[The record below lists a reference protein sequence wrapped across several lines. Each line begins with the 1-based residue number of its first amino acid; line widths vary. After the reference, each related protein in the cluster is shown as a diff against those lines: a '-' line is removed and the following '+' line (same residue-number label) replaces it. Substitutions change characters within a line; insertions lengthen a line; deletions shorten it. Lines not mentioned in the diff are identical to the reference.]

1 MKRINPRIFL
11 WILLGIAV
19 LVGLYFVPPI
29 NERLAW
35 RVDNLRTQI
44 KYYFNPPDEAV
55 FEPSAPQPTSPPS
68 EATAEILETL
78 APTATPEGVEATP
91 APTLTPTIVPT
102 AIPDRMLLAGFNYVD
117 QKNRWNYC
125 GPANL
130 TMALSYWGWE
140 GTRDDIARVVKPGE
154 VDVKDFIQAG
164 KADKNVMPQEM
175 LDFVNDQT
183 EFTGVIRYGGTLDL
197 LKRFVAAGYPVV
209 VEKGYY
215 ERDYTGK
222 IAWLGH
228 YQFVTGYDDGTGEF
242 IVQDTYDNGPNYR
255 DPYEE
260 FKEGWRSFNYLF
272 MVIYPPAE
280 SETINELL
288 GLWLDETW
296 ANQHALEI
304 AEAEIDNAA
313 GNDEFFAW
321 FNKGTSLVNLQRY
334 GEAAT
339 AFDQAFTLYADLG
352 QDDNQRPYRIMWYQ
366 TSPYW
371 AYFYTGRYQDV
382 INLANTTLNDTISEP
397 TLEES
402 LYWRA
407 MAAYAIGDYTTAFAD
422 MRETVRLNPNFA
434 PGIFYLQ
441 QWGVQ

>member
-1 MKRINPRIFL
+1 MLI
-11 WILLGIAV
+11 
-19 LVGLYFVPPI
+19 GLYYLPPI
-29 NERLAW
+29 HSRLAW

-55 FEPSAPQPTSPPS
+55 FQPSAL
-68 EATAEILETL
+68 ATTAPVSQATLEVLQTL
-78 APTATPEGVEATP
+78 APSVTPEGVVATL

-102 AIPDRMLLAGFNYVD
+102 VIPARVLLGDFKYVD
-117 QKNRWNYC
+117 QNNRWNYC

-130 TMALSYWGWE
+130 TMALSYWGWM
-140 GTRDDIARVVKPGE
+140 GTRDDIAKVIKPGAS
-154 VDVKDFIQAG
+154 DVKDFIQAG
-164 KADKNVMPQEM
+164 KTDKNVMPQEM
-175 LDFVNDQT
+175 LGFVNDQT
-183 EFTGVIRYGGTLDL
+183 EFTGVERHGGTVELI
-197 LKRFVAAGYPVV
+197 KSFIAAGYPVI

-222 IAWLGH
+222 VAWLGH

-242 IVQDTYDNGPNYR
+242 IVQDTYNDGPNFHIK
-255 DPYEE
+255 YEE
-260 FKEGWRSFNYLF
+260 FENGWRSFNYLF
-272 MVIYPPAE
+272 MVIYPE
-280 SETINELL
+280 MSVDEINNLL
-288 GLWLDETW
+288 GLWLDENW
-296 ANQHALEI
+296 ANEHALGV
-304 AEAEIDNAA
+304 AEAELSTHD

-321 FNKGTSLVNLQRY
+321 FNKGASLVNLQRY
-334 GEAAT
+334 AEAAT
-339 AFDQAFTLYADLG
+339 AFDQAFAIYAELG

-382 INLANTTLNDTISEP
+382 INLADTTLNETISEP

-407 MAAYAIGDYTTAFAD
+407 MAEYAVGDYTAAYAD
-422 MRETVRLNPNFA
+422 MLETVRLNSNFA
-434 PGIFYLQ
+434 PGIFYLE

>member
-1 MKRINPRIFL
+1 MKLKNPRIFL
-11 WILLGIAV
+11 WILIGIVA
-19 LVGLYFVPPI
+19 LIGLYFLPPI
-29 NERLAW
+29 HSRLSW

-55 FEPSAPQPTSPPS
+55 FQPSAPQPTEPPAQ
-68 EATAEILETL
+68 ATAEVLQTL
-78 APTATPEGVEATP
+78 APTATPEGVTATP
-91 APTLTPTIVPT
+91 EPTLTPTIVPT
-102 AIPDRMLLAGFNYVD
+102 AIPERHLLAGFKYFD
-117 QKNRWNYC
+117 QFNRWNYC

-130 TMALSYWGWE
+130 AMALSYWGWE
-140 GTRDDIARVVKPGE
+140 GTRDDVAKAIKPGVAE
-154 VDVKDFIQAG
+154 VKDFIQAG
-164 KADKNVMPQEM
+164 KTDKNVMPAEM
-175 LDFVNDQT
+175 LGFVNDQT
-183 EFTGVIRYGGTLDL
+183 ELTGVIRYGGTLDL
-197 LKRFVAAGYPVV
+197 IKKFIAAGYPVV

-222 IAWLGH
+222 ISWLGH
-228 YQFVTGYDDGTGEF
+228 YQYVTGYDDGTGEF
-242 IVQDTYDNGPNYR
+242 IVQDTYNDGPNHH
-255 DPYEE
+255 DPYDDFE
-260 FKEGWRSFNYLF
+260 EGWRSFNYLF

-280 SETINELL
+280 SETVNEIL

-296 ANQHALEI
+296 ANEHALSIADEEI
-304 AEAEIDNAA
+304 QGSA

-334 GEAAT
+334 GEAAA
-339 AFDQAFTLYADLG
+339 AFDQAFVLYAGLG

-382 INLANTTLNDTISEP
+382 INLADTTLNDTISEP

-407 MAAYAIGDYTTAFAD
+407 MAEYALGDYPAAYAD
-422 MRETVRLNPNFA
+422 MLEAVRLNPNFA
-434 PGIFYLQ
+434 PGIFYLE